1 MGDGQSRD
9 PKYEFFIYVDRPY
22 ASLLPPSCMVAPN
35 RELVNTPSPFDTS
48 IFSSPMVQNNMNMNI
63 DVDTLRVGPSI
74 LVLTALENCWH
85 IQVSSIPYVE
95 RMEAQNNNLSCAD
108 QVEEFNELQ
117 ELTLSYID

>member
-22 ASLLPPSCMVAPN
+22 ASLLPSSCMLAPN

-85 IQVSSIPYVE
+85 IQVCLPFPMLKGWKLKTTILLV
-95 RMEAQNNNLSCAD
+95 
-108 QVEEFNELQ
+108 
-117 ELTLSYID
+117 LTKLRNSMNCKDLLCPI